1 MVYIDGL
8 PIYSGLGDRPYN
20 PGAPIR
26 RIPSSITVYKG
37 LGGHPAT
44 TSGQVGHGLGG
55 MFRSLSKAVMPAAK
69 SLVTRAARR
78 GAPKLLKIGTRKIAK
93 VGQAQA
99 LKSLVGGKRG
109 ATNLLKSV
117 GKTKLLN
124 LAKSHTRKVV
134 PKLLKTGKKK
144 AAPTLFKAGVGLLSD
159 LASNKDP
166 KKALEKRS
174 TQVRSTLGKSLKK
187 KAVNV
192 LTSFT
197 PKAKS
202 LKRQASNVLT
212 SFAPKAKRSKG
223 VSFQR
228 RPTQPTRISRAR
240 ARVLQRFIG
249 RSRGR
254 KRRRFNYKPARK
266 LDIWEY

>member
-1 MVYIDGL
+1 MVYIDGMSV
-8 PIYSGLGDRPYN
+8 YHGLGNRPYN
-20 PGAPIR
+20 PDAPVR
-26 RIPSSITVYKG
+26 RIPSSITVFKG
-37 LGGHPAT
+37 LGGHPAR

-69 SLVTRAARR
+69 GLMTRAVKR

-99 LKSLVGGKRG
+99 LKSLVGGKHG

-134 PKLLKTGKKK
+134 PKLLKTAKKK

-187 KAVNV
+187 QAVNV

-228 RPTQPTRISRAR
+228 RPTRPTRISRAR
-240 ARVLQRFIG
+240 VRFIG
-249 RSRGR
+249 GSRGR
-254 KRRRFNYKPARK
+254 KRRRRFNYKPARK

>member
-1 MVYIDGL
+1 MVYIDGMSV
-8 PIYSGLGDRPYN
+8 YHGLGNRPYN
-20 PGAPIR
+20 PDAPVR

-37 LGGHPAT
+37 LGGHPAR

-69 SLVTRAARR
+69 GLMTRAVKR

-99 LKSLVGGKRG
+99 LKTLVGGKRG
-109 ATNLLKSV
+109 TNLLKSV
-117 GKTKLLN
+117 GKTQLLN

-134 PKLLKTGKKK
+134 PKLLKTAKKK

-159 LASNKDP
+159 LASDKNP

-174 TQVRSTLGKSLKK
+174 TQVRSALGKSLKK
-187 KAVNV
+187 QASNV

-197 PKAKS
+197 PKS

-228 RPTQPTRISRAR
+228 RPSRPTRISRAR
-240 ARVLQRFIG
+240 ARVRYTFRG
-249 RSRGR
+249 PRGR
-254 KRRRFNYKPARK
+254 KRRFNYKPARK

>member
-1 MVYIDGL
+1 MVYVDGMTF
-8 PIYSGLGDRPYN
+8 YRGMGERPYN
-20 PGAPIR
+20 PKALVR
-26 RIPSSITVYKG
+26 RISSSITVYKG
-37 LGGHPAT
+37 LGGQPAN

-69 SLVTRAARR
+69 GLITRAAKR

-187 KAVNV
+187 QAVNV

-228 RPTQPTRISRAR
+228 RPTRPTRISRAR
-240 ARVLQRFIG
+240 VRFIG
-249 RSRGR
+249 GSRGR